1 MAKKTPEQIAEE
13 NAVALEE
20 RKKAWLDKAREA
32 EKALSD
38 DEAELKALMK
48 KIAERK
54 RTIARAKQY
63 VRKQTAE
70 NLFDLIIKKL
80 ELGAEEKNCKTE
92 SDYNKLLEKI
102 KEQLNL
108 IDDVQE
114 DLESTEPDADD
125 VKSELPKMDEPE
137 PEQTNQEPE
146 PEAEELKIEA
156 TETEPLPE
164 GCRLDEKGRLVRPGH
179 YPPKNNN

>member
-1 MAKKTPEQIAEE
+1 M
-13 NAVALEE
+13 EE

-114 DLESTEPDADD
+114 DLESTESDADD
-125 VKSELPKMDEPE
+125 VKSERPKVEEPE

-146 PEAEELKIEA
+146 PEAKETPAEETKLKY
-156 TETEPLPE
+156 PLGKVE
-164 GCRLDEKGRLVRPGH
+164 YEYDNGVAKPGS
-179 YPPKNNN
+179 YKPVKDRQNVAV

>member
-1 MAKKTPEQIAEE
+1 MAKKTPEQVAED

-70 NLFDLIIKKL
+70 NLFNFIIKKL
-80 ELGAEEKNCKTE
+80 ELGADEKECKTE
-92 SDYNKLLEKI
+92 SDYKKLLEKI
-102 KEQLNL
+102 KEELNL
-108 IDDVQE
+108 KDD
-114 DLESTEPDADD
+114 T
-125 VKSELPKMDEPE
+125 SEQSEATEPE
-137 PEQTNQEPE
+137 PK
-146 PEAEELKIEA
+146 AEELKIEA

-179 YPPKNNN
+179 YPPKDNN

>member
-108 IDDVQE
+108 KDDIQE
-114 DLESTEPDADD
+114 DLESTEP
-125 VKSELPKMDEPE
+125 
-137 PEQTNQEPE
+137 EQNNQEPE
-146 PEAEELKIEA
+146 PVSVESKTEA
-156 TETEPLPE
+156 TEPETLTVEIEDEENINEPIMA
-164 GCRLDEKGRLVRPGH
+164 H
-179 YPPKNNN
+179 YPLKNNQ